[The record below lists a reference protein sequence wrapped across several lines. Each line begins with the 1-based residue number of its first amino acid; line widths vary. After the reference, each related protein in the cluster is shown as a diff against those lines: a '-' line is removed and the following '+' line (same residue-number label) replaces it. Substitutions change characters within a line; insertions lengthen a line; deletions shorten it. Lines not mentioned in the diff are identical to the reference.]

1 MIFLLLYLGNDIIVI
16 DKLES
21 SSISHSILRDKI
33 EQGNSIILGILAPG
47 ENIFLPAVSLSVII
61 TTLYL
66 FFDGGGLFTAPFSGG
81 RQMKGGFTGSGHG

>member
-21 SSISHSILRDKI
+21 TSIFHSILRNKI
-33 EQGNSIILGILAPG
+33 EQGNSIILGILSPV
-47 ENIFLPAVSLSVII
+47 ENIFLPAVRLSILI

-81 RQMKGGFTGSGHG
+81 KQMKGGFTGSGHG